1 MGPQHEPQS
10 VVRQAIDGTGQPP
23 PRPRG
28 FPAEGRG
35 PSPVTKRVA
44 VGGPRLDVAST
55 SSLCAGAP
63 RRPVP
68 AEFPPSARWVPR
80 SLGEFRKSSA
90 PQVSRS
96 PGSDAFVP
104 GEMSATGQSLA
115 ISPGRAR
122 PRPSDPSMPS
132 GQRRLDGSSTSS
144 LRASGTRRSVPAGLR
159 SSSGWVPG
167 GLHTDSAFSPR
178 PLPTRFGDPDVS
190 CTGEMFATG
199 RSPAISSGLALPR
212 PSDRSVPSGRHR
224 AHPGAAARACAWL
237 GRMACS
243 PLAIAPVWLVTSAM
257 KRRPR
262 RNKTPDGPLSRF
274 LLDRWEVLREIA
286 EWALAALRVSLI
298 VAGVVLLVVLF
309 VMVLRRLRDRQLRAS
324 ARRIRILPPPDLAG
338 APGSEM
344 FWMSLHSLLR
354 PWWRR
359 ALFGQPHLA
368 WEVVARPEHVE
379 ISLWMPARVPIGTVE
394 RAVEGAWPGSR
405 AIDAGDAGPA
415 IDRSPEG
422 AGMRRYLEVDE
433 LRLTTHERLPI
444 GTPGPVALGL
454 VLAGL
459 TGLSD
464 GEAALIQVAA
474 RPATSGSRRRL
485 LKAAQGLR
493 VGARRARRA
502 AGDQM
507 RYLHP
512 AIEQDVRSVL
522 QKASSP
528 LWHCQVRVGVDSP
541 IRKRAR
547 GRMHG
552 LAGGFGVFE
561 GANGFRQRRAPG
573 AARRARARVLGRGY
587 LLSVPELA
595 QIATLPAAGAV
606 EGLER
611 AGAGTVA
618 PSRDLPSVGKILGRA
633 QGPGARPVA
642 VSVEDARHHLHVMGE
657 TGTGK
662 STLLARLV
670 LQDAE
675 AGRSAVVVDPKGDLI
690 TAILQR
696 LPPGAEARTCLVD
709 PDDPERAV
717 GLDLLTGKDR
727 DLAVEHVLG
736 VFRRIYE
743 QWWGPR
749 TDDIMRAACLTLT
762 RIPGAT
768 LVDVPLLL
776 TDAGWRRNVREHL
789 QDRAGLGAF
798 WSWYERLPEAQR
810 ATHIAP
816 LLNKL
821 RAFVLRGPVRAI
833 VGQDHPRLDVG
844 RLLDTGGLLL
854 VRIPKGTL
862 GDDTSR
868 LLGALAVA
876 RVWQA
881 CMERAS
887 RDERQRPD
895 TALYVDEMHN
905 YLALPRSFE
914 DILAEARGYR
924 LSLVLA
930 HQHLGQLPRDMRDA
944 LAANARTKVCF
955 ATSPEDAFV
964 LEHHFSPQLT
974 SHDLS
979 HLRAF
984 QAACRPCVSGGHGS
998 AFTFTTDP
1006 LDGPIGGRE
1015 GAVREASARRFARD
1029 RDRVELDI
1037 NRRHERIEAGHHP
1050 LPERDGGRADR
1061 VVKSVVNRSVRS
1073 LVNRRDDQE
1082 AEGIE
1087 ADQDEGGV
1095 VE

>member
-1 MGPQHEPQS
+1 MACFS
-10 VVRQAIDGTGQPP
+10 LTVA
-23 PRPRG
+23 
-28 FPAEGRG
+28 PAWLVA
-35 PSPVTKRVA
+35 SATKR
-44 VGGPRLDVAST
+44 
-55 SSLCAGAP
+55 
-63 RRPVP
+63 
-68 AEFPPSARWVPR
+68 
-80 SLGEFRKSSA
+80 
-90 PQVSRS
+90 
-96 PGSDAFVP
+96 
-104 GEMSATGQSLA
+104 
-115 ISPGRAR
+115 
-122 PRPSDPSMPS
+122 
-132 GQRRLDGSSTSS
+132 
-144 LRASGTRRSVPAGLR
+144 
-159 SSSGWVPG
+159 
-167 GLHTDSAFSPR
+167 
-178 PLPTRFGDPDVS
+178 
-190 CTGEMFATG
+190 
-199 RSPAISSGLALPR
+199 
-212 PSDRSVPSGRHR
+212 RH
-224 AHPGAAARACAWL
+224 
-237 GRMACS
+237 
-243 PLAIAPVWLVTSAM
+243 
-257 KRRPR
+257 K
-262 RNKTPDGPLSRF
+262 RNKPPDGPLSRF
-274 LLDRWEVLREIA
+274 LLDAWEVLREIA

-298 VAGVVLLVVLF
+298 VAGVVLLLVLLA
-309 VMVLRRLRDRQLRAS
+309 MVARRLRDRQLRAS
-324 ARRIRILPPPDLAG
+324 ARRILILPPPDLAG

-379 ISLWMPARVPIGTVE
+379 ISVWVPARVPIGTVE
-394 RAVEGAWPGSR
+394 RAVEAAWPGSR
-405 AIDAGDAGPA
+405 AVDTADAAPPIDP
-415 IDRSPEG
+415 PQPG
-422 AGMRRYLEVDE
+422 AGTRWHLQVDE
-433 LRLTTHERLPI
+433 LRLKNHERLPI
-444 GTPGPVALGL
+444 GTPGHGALGL

-459 TGLSD
+459 TGLSE
-464 GEAALIQVAA
+464 GEAALIQVVA
-474 RPATSGSRRRL
+474 RPATSFSRRRL

-502 AGDQM
+502 APDQM

-528 LWHCQVRVGVDSP
+528 LWHCQVRVGVASP
-541 IRKRAR
+541 IGKRAR
-547 GRMHG
+547 GRMQG
-552 LAGGFGVFE
+552 LAGGFGVYE

-618 PSRDLPSVGKILGRA
+618 PSRDLPSAGKVLGRA

-717 GLDLLTGKDR
+717 GLDLFKGKDR

-762 RIPGAT
+762 RIPGTT

-776 TDAGWRRNVREHL
+776 ANAGWRRSVREHL

-798 WSWYERLPEAQR
+798 WSWYERLPEGQR
-810 ATHIAP
+810 AQHIAP

-833 VGQDHPRLDVG
+833 VGQSAPRLDVG
-844 RLLDTGGLLL
+844 RLLDSGGLLL

-862 GDDTSR
+862 GEETSR
-868 LLGALAVA
+868 LLGAFAVA

-887 RDERQRPD
+887 RDENRRPD

-964 LEHHFSPQLT
+964 LEHHFSPQLS

-1015 GAVREASARRFARD
+1015 EAVREASARRFARD
-1029 RDRVELDI
+1029 RERVELDI

-1050 LPERDGGRADR
+1050 LPERDERRADR
-1061 VVKSVVNRSVRS
+1061 VVRSVVNRSVRS
-1073 LVNRRDDQE
+1073 LVSRRDDQA
-1082 AEGIE
+1082 AEGID
-1087 ADQDEGGV
+1087 ADQHEDGV
-1095 VE
+1095 VK

>member
-1 MGPQHEPQS
+1 MDLASPL
-10 VVRQAIDGTGQPP
+10 T
-23 PRPRG
+23 PRVLG
-28 FPAEGRG
+28 LGW
-35 PSPVTKRVA
+35 PV
-44 VGGPRLDVAST
+44 L
-55 SSLCAGAP
+55 
-63 RRPVP
+63 
-68 AEFPPSARWVPR
+68 AEFP
-80 SLGEFRKSSA
+80 
-90 PQVSRS
+90 
-96 PGSDAFVP
+96 
-104 GEMSATGQSLA
+104 
-115 ISPGRAR
+115 
-122 PRPSDPSMPS
+122 
-132 GQRRLDGSSTSS
+132 
-144 LRASGTRRSVPAGLR
+144 
-159 SSSGWVPG
+159 SSSGWDPA
-167 GLHTDSAFSPR
+167 GLHAESPKKPR
-178 PLPTRFGDPDVS
+178 SRMTRFGDSLAFVWVKMSAPRRSLAIRPGRALARPPGACIPIGHPRPRVGTAARS
-190 CTGEMFATG
+190 PSWLG
-199 RSPAISSGLALPR
+199 RSPRWCLAM
-212 PSDRSVPSGRHR
+212 
-224 AHPGAAARACAWL
+224 AAPAWL
-237 GRMACS
+237 VA
-243 PLAIAPVWLVTSAM
+243 SAT
-257 KRRPR
+257 KRRHKPPR
-262 RNKTPDGPLSRF
+262 TPDGPLSRF
-274 LLDRWEVLREIA
+274 LLDPWEVLREIA
-286 EWALAALRVSLI
+286 EWALAALRVSLV
-298 VAGVVLLVVLF
+298 VAGVVLLLILI
-309 VMVLRRLRDRQLRAS
+309 VMAMRRLRDRQLRAS
-324 ARRIRILPPPDLAG
+324 SRRIRILPPPDLAG

-354 PWWRR
+354 PWWCR
-359 ALFGQPHLA
+359 ALFGQSRLA
-368 WEVVARPEHVE
+368 WEVMARPEHVE
-379 ISLWMPARVPIGTVE
+379 ISVWVPAEVPTGIVE
-394 RAVEGAWPGSR
+394 RAVEAAWPGSR
-405 AIDAGDAGPA
+405 AIDTGDPA
-415 IDRSPEG
+415 LTIERS
-422 AGMRRYLEVDE
+422 RRGDGTRRRVEVDE
-433 LRLTTHERLPI
+433 LRMATHERLPI
-444 GTPGPVALGL
+444 GTPGPGALGL

-459 TGLSD
+459 TGLSG

-474 RPATSGSRRRL
+474 RPATSASRQRL
-485 LKAAQGLR
+485 LRAAQSLR

-502 AGDQM
+502 GGDQT

-528 LWHCQVRVGVDSP
+528 LWHCQVRVGVSSP
-541 IRKRAR
+541 SRKRAR
-547 GRMHG
+547 GRIHG
-552 LAGGFGVFE
+552 LAGAFAVYE
-561 GANGFRQRRAPG
+561 GANGFRRRRMPG
-573 AARRARARVLGRGY
+573 AARRARGRVLGSGY

-595 QIATLPAAGAV
+595 QVATLPAAGAV

-611 AGAGTVA
+611 AGAGTVS
-618 PSRDLPSVGKILGRA
+618 PSRDLPSAGKVLGNA
-633 QGPGARPVA
+633 EGPSGRPVA
-642 VSVEDARHHLHVMGE
+642 VSVEDARHHLHVLGE

-717 GLDLLTGKDR
+717 GLDLLGGKDR

-743 QWWGPR
+743 PWWGPR

-762 RIPGAT
+762 RIPGTT
-768 LVDVPLLL
+768 LVEVPLLL
-776 TDAGWRRNVREHL
+776 TDFGWRRSVREHL

-798 WSWYERLPEAQR
+798 WSWYEKLPEGQR
-810 ATHIAP
+810 AQHIAP

-833 VGQDHPRLDVG
+833 VGQGSPRLDVR
-844 RLLDTGGLLL
+844 RLLDSGGLLL

-862 GDDTSR
+862 GEETSR
-868 LLGALAVA
+868 LLGAFAVA

-887 RDERQRPD
+887 RDEARRPD

-964 LEHHFSPQLT
+964 LEHHFSPQLA

-984 QAACRPCVSGGHGS
+984 QAACRPCVGGGHGA
-998 AFTFTTDP
+998 AFTFTTDL
-1006 LDGPIGGRE
+1006 LDGPVAGRE
-1015 GAVREASARRFARD
+1015 DAVKDASAGRFARE
-1029 RDRVELDI
+1029 RKRVELDI
-1037 NRRHERIEAGHHP
+1037 NRRHERIEAGKHP
-1050 LPERDGGRADR
+1050 VPGPDEKGAAPMVGS
-1061 VVKSVVNRSVRS
+1061 VVKPSVRS
-1073 LVNRRDDQE
+1073 LVSPRDDQ
-1082 AEGIE
+1082 AAQSIA

-1095 VE
+1095 VT